1 MDEVINRT
9 GEKVSY
15 FDLEMTVA
23 ILQFYAKVF
32 ELKNSAVTAYIQKH
46 LIYLVA
52 ALQRITDSVRVNNQL
67 YMLMYNDAIEPKTDT
82 DRNIVNL
89 VSLFYQY
96 VALVGYSYGFEMQL

>member
-1 MDEVINRT
+1 MIGMRNRT
-9 GEKVSY
+9 GEKISY

-23 ILQFYAKVF
+23 ILQFYAKVY
-32 ELKNSAVTAYIQKH
+32 ELKNSAVIAYIQKH

-52 ALQRITDSVRVNNQL
+52 ALQRIADSLRMDNQL
-67 YMLMYNDAIEPKTDT
+67 YMLMYNEAVETKSDT

-89 VSLFYQY
+89 ISLFYQY